1 MSELNYLAHYG
12 VKGQK
17 YGVRQ
22 YQNLDGSLTPLGRV
36 HYGVGEA
43 RKKAS
48 ATAKKVSG
56 AVKKAPNTAGKII
69 RNAPKNIS
77 KAAKSAVKSAK
88 KTAKKTVNDLSKQR
102 KEAVEASKKRR
113 QKAKAERAKQKEIRR
128 KEKAEKLTRK
138 IVERESKK
146 RLADLKDE
154 FEQAKINDAKKRIDA
169 LVNKQNRIQEK
180 AYLKEQEK
188 ALKRSMKK
196 VKADAARDAKR
207 QWSRKEIMDLS
218 DEELAKRKARL
229 KAEIELAQLEFE
241 RSSPTLSAGSK
252 WVVDT
257 VSKGASIGVQQLAG
271 AAAVRLG
278 KNALG
283 LTDEEISEYIRLTKK
298 K

>member
-12 VKGQK
+12 TKGQK
-17 YGVRQ
+17 HGFRQ
-22 YQNLDGSLTPLGRV
+22 YQNLDGSLTPLGRI

-43 RKKAS
+43 RKKAT
-48 ATAKKVSG
+48 ATAKRVSG
-56 AVKKAPNTAGKII
+56 VVKKAPDTAGKII

-88 KTAKKTVNDLSKQR
+88 KTAKDLSKQR

-138 IVERESKK
+138 IAERESKK

-154 FEQAKINDAKKRIDA
+154 FEQAKINDAKKRIDD
-169 LVNKQNRIQEK
+169 LVNKQTRIREK

-188 ALKRSMKK
+188 AIKRSMKK

-229 KAEIELAQLEFE
+229 KSEIELAQLEFE
-241 RSSPTLSAGSK
+241 RSSPALSAGSK

-283 LTDEEISEYIRLTKK
+283 LTDKEISEYIRLTKK

>member
-12 VKGQK
+12 TKGQK
-17 YGVRQ
+17 HGFRQ
-22 YQNLDGSLTPLGRV
+22 YQNLDGSLTPLGRI

-43 RKKAS
+43 RKKAT

-56 AVKKAPNTAGKII
+56 AVKKAPDTAGKII

-88 KTAKKTVNDLSKQR
+88 KTARDLSKQR
-102 KEAVEASKKRR
+102 KASVEASKQRR
-113 QKAKAERAKQKEIRR
+113 QKAKVERTKRKEIRR
-128 KEKAEKLTRK
+128 KEEAEKLARK
-138 IVERESKK
+138 IAERESKK

-154 FEQAKINDAKKRIDA
+154 FEQGKINDAKKRIDR
-169 LVNKQNRIQEK
+169 LVNKQTRIQEK

-241 RSSPTLSAGSK
+241 RSSPTLSAGTK

-257 VSKGASIGVQQLAG
+257 VSKGASVGVQQLAG